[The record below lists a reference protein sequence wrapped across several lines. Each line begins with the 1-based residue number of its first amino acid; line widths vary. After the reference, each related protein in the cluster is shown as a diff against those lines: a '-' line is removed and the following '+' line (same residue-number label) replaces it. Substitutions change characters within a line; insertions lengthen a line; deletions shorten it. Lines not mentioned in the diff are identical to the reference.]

1 MLLNEQQNGNDF
13 IAFYDSSN
21 ILMSKYIY
29 DQRKLAVIFAKGQQY
44 VYEGV
49 IPYHYQRFKTSQS
62 QGKGLKDFITA
73 NYKAIKA
80 EGRLDGEILEGIKKQ
95 VEDLKKQR

>member
-1 MLLNEQQNGNDF
+1 MLLNEQQNGNEF

-29 DQRKLAVIFAKGQQY
+29 DQRKLAVIFGKGQQY

-49 IPYHYQRFKTSQS
+49 IPYHYQRFKASQS

-73 NYKAIKA
+73 NYKAVKA
-80 EGRLDGEILEGIKKQ
+80 DGGLDGEMLAGIKKQ
-95 VEDLKKQR
+95 IEEMKKQS